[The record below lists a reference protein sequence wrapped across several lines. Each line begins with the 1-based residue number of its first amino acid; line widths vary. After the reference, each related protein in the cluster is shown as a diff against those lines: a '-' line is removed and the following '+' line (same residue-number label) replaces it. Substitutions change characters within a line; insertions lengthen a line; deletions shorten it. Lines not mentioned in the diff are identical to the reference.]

1 MRWPALKV
9 MYEDARDDQC
19 NGCGHLINATELINP
34 RCKLCNQT
42 PVVKTSDHFF
52 LNLPKIEPKIKEY
65 VSSAEANWS
74 GVARSATKPWLQDG
88 LKPRCITRDIK
99 WGIPVP
105 LKSYEDKVFYEWS
118 TTKTTS
124 NSGVLSQRWTSR
136 CTSS

>member
-1 MRWPALKV
+1 MRTPGFFPPKFTKKKFDKGSFLGV
-9 MYEDARDDQC
+9 
-19 NGCGHLINATELINP
+19 LIDGAII
-34 RCKLCNQT
+34 
-42 PVVKTSDHFF
+42 PVVI
-52 LNLPKIEPKIKEY
+52 KIEPKIKEY

-136 CTSS
+136 YTSS